1 MSFSNDVKTELAKVM
16 PKDNHCLVS
25 ELAGIISSGTV
36 RIGGDEIRELTI
48 VTDDFYVA
56 KKVFTILRK
65 SFNIKSGVSV
75 MRSAGNRTRYHITL
89 TGDKTISEVS
99 KRLKPGSKNCCAVS
113 FARGIFLM
121 SGSVSDPS
129 KGSYHLEF
137 TPGSDS
143 LASELCKKLSFL
155 ELDLK
160 TTKRGD
166 NTTVYLKDS
175 EKISDLL
182 AAMGAG
188 ISVLNFENAKILNET
203 RGMINRRVNC
213 EIGNLKK
220 STAAAS
226 RQIECIEKIRASRGL
241 GSLPD
246 NLKEMAQL
254 RIDNPEASLQ
264 ELGEMFDPP
273 LGRSG
278 VNHRLQKLIS
288 IADNIV

>member
-1 MSFSNDVKTELAKVM
+1 ME
-16 PKDNHCLVS
+16 
-25 ELAGIISSGTV
+25 
-36 RIGGDEIRELTI
+36 
-48 VTDDFYVA
+48 
-56 KKVFTILRK
+56 
-65 SFNIKSGVSV
+65 
-75 MRSAGNRTRYHITL
+75 
-89 TGDKTISEVS
+89 
-99 KRLKPGSKNCCAVS
+99 
-113 FARGIFLM
+113 
-121 SGSVSDPS
+121 
-129 KGSYHLEF
+129 
-137 TPGSDS
+137 
-143 LASELCKKLSFL
+143 
-155 ELDLK
+155 LK

-246 NLKEMAQL
+246 SLKEMAQL